1 MLRAVNLSAGLVAS
15 RGMVSASSAPKQTL
29 IGPAVRLL
37 LHDYQID
44 VNSLKPTG
52 PKGNLLKSDVLSH
65 ISQSKL
71 SPKPQKP
78 AAPAAPKSAAQKPG
92 VVSQKRRRRRE
103 HEDLPLTDVHAENIR
118 QIIDSK
124 TNFLEIRDYL
134 NKHEGKKLSINEFI
148 VKASEL
154 ACYRVPETNSF
165 FMNTH
170 IRQNRTVNVSS
181 KEDQGGTFSIH
192 DLGHYGSVDH
202 FTSIISLPQSCILA
216 IGQARKKL
224 EPHNDGHR
232 QVTTIKVTLS
242 CDHRVVDGASFFDD
256 AASKSSLS
264 VSYVSPL
271 PLFANRSRS
280 PNAERARWPNCFGVF
295 TSIKAATPTMRRPKP
310 DTVITVA
317 MPNARAANPT
327 PPRSLVCVNSS
338 GFIIGRACFHA
349 ALNPNPK
356 PTDDIRAHAET
367 EA

>member
-124 TNFLEIRDYL
+124 TNAPHFYLSTEIVVDKLLEIRDYL

-242 CDHRVVDGASFFDD
+242 CDHRVVDGAVG
-256 AASKSSLS
+256 SKWLKHFKTYLENPHPSL
-264 VSYVSPL
+264 
-271 PLFANRSRS
+271 F
-280 PNAERARWPNCFGVF
+280 
-295 TSIKAATPTMRRPKP
+295 
-310 DTVITVA
+310 
-317 MPNARAANPT
+317 
-327 PPRSLVCVNSS
+327 
-338 GFIIGRACFHA
+338 
-349 ALNPNPK
+349 
-356 PTDDIRAHAET
+356 
-367 EA
+367 

>member
-1 MLRAVNLSAGLVAS
+1 MLRAVNLSSGLVAC
-15 RGMVSASSAPKQTL
+15 RGMVSASSASKQTL

-44 VNSLKPTG
+44 VNTLKPTG

-78 AAPAAPKSAAQKPG
+78 ATPAAPKSAAQKPG
-92 VVSQKRRRRRE
+92 VISQKRRRRRE
-103 HEDLPLTDVHAENIR
+103 HEDLPLSDVHAESIR

-124 TNFLEIRDYL
+124 TNAPHFYLSTEIVVDKLLEIRDYL

-165 FMNTH
+165 FHEHSHSTEPYGRCEFKRRPRH
-170 IRQNRTVNVSS
+170 
-181 KEDQGGTFSIH
+181 H
-192 DLGHYGSVDH
+192 GSVDH

-216 IGQARKKL
+216 IGRARKKL
-224 EPHNDGHR
+224 EPHGDEHR
-232 QVTTIKVTLS
+232 QVTTIKVT
-242 CDHRVVDGASFFDD
+242 
-256 AASKSSLS
+256 

-280 PNAERARWPNCFGVF
+280 PNAERARCPNCFGVF
-295 TSIKAATPTMRRPKP
+295 TSIKAATPTIRRPKP

-317 MPNARAANPT
+317 IPNARAANPT

-338 GFIIGRACFHA
+338 GFITGRACFHA
-349 ALNPNPK
+349 ALNPKPK
-356 PTDDIRAHAET
+356 PTDDIKAHAGT
-367 EA
+367 EESEIKEWN